1 MNTYRIYEDFK
12 VTLGDAAAKS
22 LAQTLGT
29 MFEELK
35 DTVTKEDF
43 RILRESIDA
52 NVSRL
57 DGALTRL
64 ADGQT
69 KLFEA
74 QTRTDAKMAEIVDG
88 QAKLFE
94 AQAHT
99 DLKMVELIDGQTKL
113 FEAQTR
119 TDAKMAELVD
129 GQAKLFESQAR
140 TDVKMAELAD
150 GQAKLFE
157 AQGRTE
163 AKMVEL
169 AEAQGR
175 TEARMVELAE
185 AQGRTEAR
193 MVELAEAQGRT
204 EQQIKTLADAMQRL
218 TVRTDAVVGH
228 TFELRFRDRLTAY
241 LGRFLRRGKVVGN
254 DTFFDALESRV
265 TTEEIDD
272 FLRADI
278 VAKGLVDGAE
288 AYVVVEV
295 SSTGDTNDVVRAERR
310 AAILRKAGLNA
321 IPLVACGAILPEA
334 LDFAHRSGVHVW
346 CNGSIV
352 DAAA

>member
-12 VTLGDAAAKS
+12 ATLGDAAAKS

-94 AQAHT
+94 SQART
-99 DLKMVELIDGQTKL
+99 DTKMAELVDGQTKL

-119 TDAKMAELVD
+119 TDVKMAELVD
-129 GQAKLFESQAR
+129 GQ
-140 TDVKMAELAD
+140 T
-150 GQAKLFE
+150 KLFE

-163 AKMVEL
+163 VRMVDL

-185 AQGRTEAR
+185 AQGRTEVR

-254 DTFFDALESRV
+254 DTLLDAIEPYV
-265 TTEEIDD
+265 TTEEVDD

-278 VAKGLVDGAE
+278 VAKGLVDGTKIDCPSP
-288 AYVVVEV
+288 V
-295 SSTGDTNDVVRAERR
+295 
-310 AAILRKAGLNA
+310 
-321 IPLVACGAILPEA
+321 
-334 LDFAHRSGVHVW
+334 
-346 CNGSIV
+346 SIV
-352 DAAA
+352 FGPPSGR

>member
-12 VTLGDAAAKS
+12 ATLGDAAAKS

-94 AQAHT
+94 SQART
-99 DLKMVELIDGQTKL
+99 DTKMAELVDGQTKL

-119 TDAKMAELVD
+119 TDVKMAELVD
-129 GQAKLFESQAR
+129 GQ
-140 TDVKMAELAD
+140 T
-150 GQAKLFE
+150 KLFE

-163 AKMVEL
+163 V
-169 AEAQGR
+169 
-175 TEARMVELAE
+175 RMVELAE

-254 DTFFDALESRV
+254 DTLLDAIEPYV
-265 TTEEIDD
+265 TTEEVDD

-295 SSTGDTNDVVRAERR
+295 SSTGDTNDMVRAERR

-321 IPLVACGAILPEA
+321 IPLVACAAILPEA

>member
-12 VTLGDAAAKS
+12 ATLGDAAAKS

-94 AQAHT
+94 SQART
-99 DLKMVELIDGQTKL
+99 DTKMAELVDGQTKL

-119 TDAKMAELVD
+119 TDTKMAELVD
-129 GQAKLFESQAR
+129 GQ
-140 TDVKMAELAD
+140 T
-150 GQAKLFE
+150 KLFE
-157 AQGRTE
+157 AQTRTDT
-163 AKMVEL
+163 KMAEL
-169 AEAQGR
+169 VDGQ
-175 TEARMVELAE
+175 TKLFE

-204 EQQIKTLADAMQRL
+204 EQQIKILADAMQRL

-254 DTFFDALESRV
+254 DTLLDALEPHV
-265 TTEEIDD
+265 TTEEVDD

-295 SSTGDTNDVVRAERR
+295 SSTGDTNDIVRAERR

-321 IPLVACGAILPEA
+321 IPLVACAAILPEA

>member
-12 VTLGDAAAKS
+12 ATLGDAAAKS

-185 AQGRTEAR
+185 AQGRTE
-193 MVELAEAQGRT
+193 
-204 EQQIKTLADAMQRL
+204 QQIKTLADAMQRL